1 MKTRSNTPSSRK
13 NRKRQP
19 SHLKIHHEMLRKR
32 QLEEQRLRAEAA
44 GKEAEEAIARK
55 FQTDTEES
63 RIQRRRD
70 RVGLLGKLQARRFDL
85 IKNCEV
91 DESDNVPLSSL
102 GKPSKGEAA
111 EAEAG
116 EVKKEGDAKVVPRLT
131 ASSAANISDESS
143 DDDDADDKV
152 DAAQGQEQ
160 KEQQDATKKADAKP
174 KRANVIDDSS
184 SDEDSDDDGS
194 DEDSD
199 DDDQMELE
207 IVTKAAG
214 ASPAEEPSAPSPSKA
229 SSALDILAGKK
240 KPARRA
246 PVVKKAMAPGR
257 ATLRNA
263 LRAKQVQAGNKW
275 LARYVLLS
283 AS

>member
-1 MKTRSNTPSSRK
+1 
-13 NRKRQP
+13 
-19 SHLKIHHEMLRKR
+19 
-32 QLEEQRLRAEAA
+32 
-44 GKEAEEAIARK
+44 
-55 FQTDTEES
+55 
-63 RIQRRRD
+63 
-70 RVGLLGKLQARRFDL
+70 VGLLGKLQARRFDL

-102 GKPSKGEAA
+102 GKPPKGEAA

-116 EVKKEGDAKVVPRLT
+116 EVKKEGGAKVVPRLT
-131 ASSAANISDESS
+131 ASNAANISDESS
-143 DDDDADDKV
+143 DDDDTDDKV
-152 DAAQGQEQ
+152 DAAQEQ
-160 KEQQDATKKADAKP
+160 KEQQDAKKKADAKP

-214 ASPAEEPSAPSPSKA
+214 ASPVEEPSAPSPSKA

-240 KPARRA
+240 KPTRRA